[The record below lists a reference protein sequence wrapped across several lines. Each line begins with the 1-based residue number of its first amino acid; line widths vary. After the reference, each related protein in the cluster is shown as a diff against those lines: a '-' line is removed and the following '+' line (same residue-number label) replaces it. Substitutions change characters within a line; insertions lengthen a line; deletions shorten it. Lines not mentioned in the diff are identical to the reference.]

1 MNAPNEKPFSDYG
14 PYSHSNWKAQSDQS
28 EKGLPNSAIEIQ
40 LFSDACF
47 RSIEVEHG
55 PYLVMNAEPFPPIEP
70 RQSMHGR
77 LILRC
82 EYYLDPN
89 QDPTIF
95 TCNTDTSRYHGGTL
109 LDEIAALYSLCMGVR
124 LKAGGVVRE
133 FCHGSEYGKPRIP
146 RPDEAPIFSPP
157 HDGRYILPFH
167 PADHKLEAMQE
178 QMNLYIRLQPQQA
191 STLIRSA
198 RLYQDAVWLA
208 ESDPEI
214 SWLLLVSAIEVAADH
229 CYTEENPDIKKQLEC
244 LNPDL
249 FRELSGLESDG
260 AKAIE
265 IVSKHLKGITGATK
279 KFRQFLAKFRPQEPL
294 PNRPVWF
301 QVEWD
306 QSSLEKVFKKIYI
319 YRSKALHGGT
329 PFPKPMCRP
338 PSRDHQNQM
347 LVERPDVGSAESSLG
362 ASWKAEDVPM
372 HLHTFEYIVRNSLL
386 NWWRSMSEMHSD
398 ECPCEPH
405 NNSGAAD

>member
-1 MNAPNEKPFSDYG
+1 MNSPKKKRFADFG
-14 PYSHSNWKAQSDQS
+14 PYSHWNWQAKL
-28 EKGLPNSAIEIQ
+28 EKDSPNSAVEIE

-47 RSIEVEHG
+47 RNTEVEHG

-82 EYYLDPN
+82 EHYLDSS
-89 QDPTIF
+89 QDPTIHPR
-95 TCNTDTSRYHGGTL
+95 NTDTSRYHGGTL
-109 LDEIAALYSLCMGVR
+109 RDEIAALCSLCMGVR

-133 FCHGSEYGKPRIP
+133 FSYGNKYGKPRIP
-146 RPDEAPIFSPP
+146 RPDETPIFLPP

-167 PADHKLEAMQE
+167 PTEHKLEVMQE
-178 QMNLYIRLQPQQA
+178 QMNLYILLEPQQA
-191 STLIRSA
+191 SILIRSA

-208 ESDPEI
+208 ESNPEI

-229 CYTEENPDIKKQLEC
+229 WYAEENPDIKKQLEH
-244 LNPDL
+244 LKPDL
-249 FRELSGLESDG
+249 FSKLNALESDG
-260 AKAIE
+260 SKAIE
-265 IVSKHLKGITGATK
+265 IVSQNLKGLLGSTK

-294 PNRPVWF
+294 PDRPVWW
-301 QVEWD
+301 QVDWS
-306 QSSLEKVFKKIYI
+306 QSSLEKVFTKIYN

-338 PSRDHQNQM
+338 PTRDHHNQM
-347 LVERPDVGSAESSLG
+347 LAERPYVGLAESSLG

-372 HLHTFEYIVRNSLL
+372 HLHTFEYIVRKSIL
-386 NWWRSMSEMHSD
+386 NWWRSMIEIHSD
-398 ECPCEPH
+398 TCP
-405 NNSGAAD
+405 